1 MVRRGEQRAAVAV
14 GHQIL
19 VTAYYLLQRQ
29 EDYSEVLPTALDE
42 RRRTQAR
49 LRAVQ
54 QLRQLGFAVTL
65 APTEAAA

>member
-1 MVRRGEQRAAVAV
+1 MP
-14 GHQIL
+14 
-19 VTAYYLLQRQ
+19 
-29 EDYSEVLPTALDE
+29 YSEVLLDE

-54 QLRQLGFAVTL
+54 QLRQLGFEVTL